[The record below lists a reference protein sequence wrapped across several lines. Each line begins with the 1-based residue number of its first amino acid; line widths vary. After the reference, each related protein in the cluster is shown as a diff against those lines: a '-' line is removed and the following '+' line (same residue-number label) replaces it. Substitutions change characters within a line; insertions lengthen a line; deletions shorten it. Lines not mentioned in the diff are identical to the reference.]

1 MFRRLPAKSLAV
13 TFAIAS
19 WALLSADRLTAA
31 FGDSRTLT
39 LFNIHTKETVTV
51 LFKKDGKWVAGA
63 KDKLDWAV
71 RDWRRNEKTAM
82 DAELYD
88 LLWEMHTELGS
99 REAIHVISGFRSRGT
114 NEMLRASSGGQA
126 KESRHILGQAMDV
139 HFPDVPTARLRYS
152 ALVRERGGVGYY
164 PTSAIPF
171 VHVDTGNVRAW
182 PRLPRMELAL
192 LFPNGQTK
200 HQPAEGGPITS
211 ADARTAQTQKKQL
224 AQEVAAFHDFRRQP
238 KAPFAVADATA
249 AGLRPSD
256 GSGSQGSQKPPV
268 AVAAAVPRLIEQP
281 FPVERSSRLT
291 ASTAATTTAAAAAAD
306 RVKLGA
312 LMQLVSAE
320 PTPRIVQG
328 PQPAVRSPA
337 HASLTGSTL
346 VAAATP
352 PKPLARVAAVA
363 PPSAFNPSAS
373 SIASLIDA
381 GGWGNGFAVAPAFDD
396 EHPDELSYRPFP
408 IAPYMT
414 MTASADD
421 PALATLTHPDVSK
434 TLEMIDQAGTVLPM
448 RLRPT
453 ERHAAMLFAQQFRG
467 DAVIAM
473 PSSEAPSSPLANRK
487 VTTR

>member
-1 MFRRLPAKSLAV
+1 MAL
-13 TFAIAS
+13 
-19 WALLSADRLTAA
+19 WALATADRLTAA
-31 FGDSRTLT
+31 FGDTRTLT

-51 LFKKDGKWVAGA
+51 LFKKDGKWVPGA

-114 NEMLRASSGGQA
+114 NEMLRTSSGGQA

-152 ALVRERGGVGYY
+152 ALIRERGGVGYY

-200 HQPAEGGPITS
+200 HLPADGGPITS
-211 ADARTAQTQKKQL
+211 SDARLAQSQKQQL

-238 KAPFAVADATA
+238 KAPFALADATA

-256 GSGSQGSQKPPV
+256 GAGSARPQKPPV
-268 AVAAAVPRLIEQP
+268 AVAAASPQLIEQP
-281 FPVERSSRLT
+281 FPVERSSRLSAPT
-291 ASTAATTTAAAAAAD
+291 NAD
-306 RVKLGA
+306 RAKLST
-312 LMQLVSAE
+312 LMQLASAE
-320 PTPRIVQG
+320 PAPRLVQA
-328 PQPAVRSPA
+328 PLPAVRPVLKPN
-337 HASLTGSTL
+337 LTGAD
-346 VAAATP
+346 VIAAALP
-352 PKPLARVAAVA
+352 APKPAARVAAIA
-363 PPSAFNPSAS
+363 PSAGSP
-373 SIASLIDA
+373 IASLIDA
-381 GGWGNGFAVAPAFDD
+381 GGWSNGFASAPAFDD

-414 MTASADD
+414 ATASADD

-434 TLEMIDQAGTVLPM
+434 TLEMIDQAGSVLPM

-453 ERHAAMLFAQQFRG
+453 EQQAAMMFAQQFRG

-473 PSSEAPSSPLANRK
+473 PAADAPLSPLANRK